1 MMTAVGLDSKPLC
14 STGQPHR
21 LRASDERSLLMRVA
35 RLAVVA
41 SVFTAVLLVLSANVQ
56 AQVTTSTLRGT
67 VKGADDS
74 QAMGEVEVTLV
85 NEATGDTRTSTTNS
99 DGVFVFTNLQ
109 VGGPY
114 HVTANF
120 SGFKPAEEKAILLSA
135 NRTRDVAL
143 ALHLQEEVIEVESNA
158 LARNTSN
165 RTVVTAA
172 EIDELPSVNRDP
184 RDVVR
189 RNPEVTVE
197 GGSRAL
203 SIGGANNRYNSVTV
217 DGVREDDDFG
227 LNASGY
233 PTRRSPIGLSA
244 VQELAVESAPFDVRY
259 GKFLGGNV
267 NIVTKSGTNDFKGTL
282 LGTYSSDA
290 LLGSQSGSR
299 KINVDYSDFRYG
311 ATVGGPIIKDK
322 LHFLV
327 SVEGLTSTTPINNG
341 PAGSGASTEVAGV
354 TADDVANAI
363 MIAKSVYG
371 FTAGS
376 PSQSVSEHDLKV
388 LGKVDW
394 TINPQHRATVIYQ
407 RTGGNS
413 VQVGNAATPTSL
425 PLSSNWYDAQDTLNT
440 FTGRVFS
447 DWSDKLSTEVEANAK
462 LVSSRVPSLNG
473 NDFMAAS
480 ITTSPGTILRLGP
493 DNSRHANQLDNN
505 VIHGKGEANYVLG
518 ENLLTGGVEYERT
531 YIDNLFIQNALGNAT
546 YASLAAFAAKMPTQ
560 IVYQN
565 SVTLNPSDAA
575 ANWNYGV
582 ATAYLQDQL
591 KLTPDLSIQ
600 AGARYERYQTS
611 SHPALNQKFVAR
623 YAGLPFAERGN
634 GENSVTL
641 NGKQILMPRI
651 GISWLPMTNLNL
663 RGGAGIYSGGAPGVW
678 QSNNYTNDGV
688 RVFSV
693 TSKDAAVING
703 FDGRTI
709 PMAITDAV
717 KNGGGN
723 GAVDVLD
730 PNFKIPSVWK
740 VGGGFDYSVDI
751 PGIGDYGKGLELR
764 ANYTYTKV
772 RDAVTWMDLRRNL
785 GSLPNNQ
792 PVGVTP
798 DGRAL
803 YATSFNTSRGVDM
816 MLTNDRRGYGEL
828 ASIVL
833 QKGFPFGL
841 FLSASY
847 AYTNNAEVNPGTSS
861 VSTSNYGIVA
871 VSDPNHPDLAVS
883 NYTRKHRFTGAI
895 EYSHN
900 LIGDFTDAPMWHDMK
915 TSFGMFIESRSGQ
928 PYSWTFSGRLD
939 TGGTDTTGATLSRIF
954 GEDQSLASRNRELFY
969 VPLDSQVCIDTPAA
983 GCSVTL
989 KGITKDDFN
998 TFLTRTG
1005 LDKYRGKIAPRNGFA
1020 GPTYNRIDLRFAQDI
1035 PNPIAGQRARIV
1047 VDIENFGNLLSSNW
1061 GLWRQV
1067 AFPYYT
1073 PAVDVGYDRATNS
1086 YIYSTLRSANPT
1098 SGPGNAD
1105 VLMSVWR
1112 IGIGAMYDF

>member
-1 MMTAVGLDSKPLC
+1 
-14 STGQPHR
+14 
-21 LRASDERSLLMRVA
+21 MRVA
-35 RLAVVA
+35 RLAVVV
-41 SVFTAVLLVLSANVQ
+41 SVFTAVLLALSATVQ

-120 SGFKPAEEKAILLSA
+120 TGFKPAEEKAILLSA
-135 NRTRDVAL
+135 NRTRDVTL

-158 LARNTSN
+158 LARNSSN
-165 RTVVTAA
+165 RTVVSAA

-203 SIGGANNRYNSVTV
+203 SIGGANNRYNSITI

-233 PTRRSPIGLSA
+233 PTRRSPIALSA
-244 VQELAVESAPFDVRY
+244 VQELAVESAPFDVRF

-267 NIVTKSGTNDFKGTL
+267 NIVTKSGTNEFKGTVF
-282 LGTYSSDA
+282 GTYSSDA

-299 KINVDYSDFRYG
+299 TINVDYSDYRYG

-322 LHFLV
+322 LFFLA
-327 SVEGLTSTTPINNG
+327 SVEGLTSTAPINNG

-354 TADDVANAI
+354 SADDVTRAQQ
-363 MIAKSVYG
+363 IAQQVYG
-371 FTAGS
+371 FTAGDAS
-376 PSQSVSEHDLKV
+376 KSVSEHDLKV
-388 LGKVDW
+388 LGKLDYA
-394 TINPQHRATVIYQ
+394 ISHEHRATVIYQ

-413 VQVGNAATPTSL
+413 VQVGNGATPTSL
-425 PLSSNWYDAQDTLNT
+425 PLSSNWYDARDTLNT
-440 FTGRVFS
+440 FTGRLFS
-447 DWSDKLSTEVEANAK
+447 DWTDKLSTEVEANAK
-462 LVSSRVPSLNG
+462 LVQSRVPSLNG

-505 VIHGKGEANYVLG
+505 VIHGKAEVNYVLG

-546 YASLAAFAAKMPTQ
+546 YNSLDAFMAKTPAAIT
-560 IVYQN
+560 YQN

-575 ANWNYGV
+575 ANWDFGV

-591 KLTPDLSIQ
+591 KLTPDLSLQ
-600 AGARYERYQTS
+600 GGVRLEHYQTS

-623 YAGLPFAERGN
+623 YVGLPFNARGN
-634 GENSVTL
+634 GENTATL
-641 NGKQILMPRI
+641 NGRDIWMPRL
-651 GISWLPMTNLNL
+651 GLSWLPMRNLNL
-663 RGGAGIYSGGAPGVW
+663 RGGAGLYSGGTPGVW
-678 QSNNYTNDGV
+678 QSNNYTNDGI
-688 RVFSV
+688 RVFSIRS
-693 TSKDAAVING
+693 TDPAVING

-709 PMAITDAV
+709 PMALKTAV
-717 KNGGGN
+717 MNGN
-723 GAVDVLD
+723 GNGNVDVLD
-730 PNFKIPSVWK
+730 PDFKIPSVWK
-740 VGGGFDYSVDI
+740 VGGGFDYSLDI
-751 PGIGDYGKGLELR
+751 PGAGDYGKGLELR

-772 RDAVTWMDLRRNL
+772 RDGVNWIDLRRNL
-785 GSLPNNQ
+785 ASLPNNT
-792 PVGVTP
+792 PVGATP

-803 YATSFNTSRGVDM
+803 YSANFNTTRGVDM
-816 MLTNDRRGYGEL
+816 MLTNDPRGFGEL
-828 ASIVL
+828 ASVVI

-847 AYTNNAEVNPGTSS
+847 AYTNTQEVSPGTSS

-871 VSDPNHPDLAVS
+871 LSDPNRPDLATS
-883 NYTRKHRFTGAI
+883 NYTRKHRFTGAL
-895 EYSHN
+895 EYSHS
-900 LIGDFTDAPMWHDMK
+900 IASYFTDAPMWRDMK
-915 TSFGMFIESRSGQ
+915 TSFGAFIESRSGQ
-928 PYSWTFSGRLD
+928 PYSWTFSGVIE
-939 TGGTDTTGATLSRIF
+939 TPGANFGKTDTSGATLSRIF
-954 GEDQSLASRNRELFY
+954 GEDSGSISFRNRELFY
-969 VPLDSQVCIDTPAA
+969 VPLDSQVCVETPAA
-983 GCSVTL
+983 GCTVTL
-989 KGITKDDFN
+989 KGITKDTFN

-1035 PNPIAGQRARIV
+1035 PNPFAGQRARIV
-1047 VDIENFGNLLSSNW
+1047 LDIENFGNLVNSSW

-1067 AFPYYT
+1067 AFPYYA
-1073 PAVDVGYDRATNS
+1073 PAVDIGYDRATNG
-1086 YIYSTLRSANPT
+1086 YTYYNLRSPNAT
-1098 SGPGNAD
+1098 SGPGNTD

-1112 IGIGAMYDF
+1112 IGLGAMYDF